1 MKLLQ
6 AITDFIQAQ
15 GLGTPGVDLF
25 YGFMPSEI
33 NVGTVVLARVMIDD
47 DPYTRIKK
55 GTFQVVCRGRNS
67 AEAHDKAAAI
77 KKVLRLEGVE
87 IGGVSFKHAYPK
99 HEPLVFPRTDGGQY
113 EASVNYQFVAD
124 NWE

>member
-6 AITDFIQAQ
+6 AITNFIQAQ

-25 YGFMPSEI
+25 YGHMPAEVDAGS
-33 NVGTVVLARVMIDD
+33 VVLARVMIDI
-47 DPYTRIKK
+47 DPYTGINK
-55 GTFQVVCRGRNS
+55 GTFQVVSRAMKGDQAYDR
-67 AEAHDKAAAI
+67 AAAI
-77 KKVLRLEGVE
+77 KKVLRLEGAE
-87 IGGVSFKHAYPK
+87 LGGVSFKFIHPK

>member
-6 AITDFIQAQ
+6 AIVDYIQAQ
-15 GLGTPGVDLF
+15 GLGTPGKDLF
-25 YGFMPSEI
+25 RGFMPAQ
-33 NVGTVVLARVMIDD
+33 VQAGTVVLARVAIDD
-47 DPYTRIKK
+47 EPYSGIKK
-55 GTFQVVCRGRNS
+55 GTFQVVTRG
-67 AEAHDKAAAI
+67 ATGDLAYAKAAAI

-87 IGGVSFKHAYPK
+87 IGEVKFKFILPK
-99 HEPLVFPRTDGGQY
+99 HDPLVFPRSDGGQY

>member
-6 AITDFIQAQ
+6 AIVDHLQAN
-15 GLGTPGVDLF
+15 GLGTPGKDLF
-25 YGFMPSEI
+25 RGYMPAQ
-33 NVGTVVLARVMIDD
+33 VDTGVVVLARVAIDED
-47 DPYTRIKK
+47 AYSGIKK
-55 GTFQVVCRGRNS
+55 GPFQIVTRAASGDL
-67 AEAHDKAAAI
+67 AYDKAAAI

-87 IGGVSFKHAYPK
+87 IGGVRFKYILPK
-99 HEPLVFPRTDGGQY
+99 HEPLVYPRTDGGQY